1 MRVTKKKIV
10 IYGVTDAFGLVVA
23 SLQRVKVLKFE
34 SAEKFLLDRHNN
46 FEFTREFKSFVAI

>member
-1 MRVTKKKIV
+1 MYMYIV
-10 IYGVTDAFGLVVA
+10 KAPSSGFWEI
-23 SLQRVKVLKFE
+23 LQLKVLKFE